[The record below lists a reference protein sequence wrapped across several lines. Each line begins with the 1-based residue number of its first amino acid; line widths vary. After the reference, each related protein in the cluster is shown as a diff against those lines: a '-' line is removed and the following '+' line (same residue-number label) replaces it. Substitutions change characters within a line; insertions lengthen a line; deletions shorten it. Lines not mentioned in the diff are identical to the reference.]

1 MDFISIIAGILLPIA
16 GWVIGRFF
24 ALEKNDSKL
33 AAAVDNLT
41 ISIAEVCDDVKNLRQ
56 EVFNNN
62 KRIYYIEKTQRERKC
77 EGCKN
82 V

>member
-1 MDFISIIAGILLPIA
+1 MDIISIIAGILLPIA
-16 GWVIGRFF
+16 GWAIGRFF
-24 ALEKNDSKL
+24 ALEKKDSEL
-33 AAAVDNLT
+33 SST
-41 ISIAEVCDDVKNLRQ
+41 IDSVIKILSSLDKEIKELRKDVN
-56 EVFNNN
+56 NNN

>member
-1 MDFISIIAGILLPIA
+1 MDIINIIAGILLPIA

-24 ALEKNDSKL
+24 ALEKKDIELSS
-33 AAAVDNLT
+33 T
-41 ISIAEVCDDVKNLRQ
+41 INYNTKILSSLNKEIKELRQ
-56 EVFNNN
+56 DINNN
-62 KRIYYIEKTQRERKC
+62 TKRIYYIEKTQRERKC

>member
-1 MDFISIIAGILLPIA
+1 MDFINIIAGILLPIA

-24 ALEKNDSKL
+24 TLEKNDSKL

-41 ISIAEVCDDVKNLRQ
+41 ISIAEVCDDVKN
-56 EVFNNN
+56 
-62 KRIYYIEKTQRERKC
+62 